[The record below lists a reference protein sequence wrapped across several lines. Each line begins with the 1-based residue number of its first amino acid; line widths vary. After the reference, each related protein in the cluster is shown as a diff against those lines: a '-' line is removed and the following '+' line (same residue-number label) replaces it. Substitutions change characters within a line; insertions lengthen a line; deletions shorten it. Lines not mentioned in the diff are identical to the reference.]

1 MRSTHTSIEKK
12 KGGGV
17 DGKQSERVFLHFPLN
32 HCAVYILKAHAC
44 KNIVSNLKL
53 VLRPRTRLTSSVPHS
68 AASCV
73 GVSEPEKGGSLTL
86 KLEMRC
92 FRGEQFSVF
101 VLEVHAGVLQQQQ
114 QKKKT
119 HIIMSLLLLLLF
131 LLLNSKAIFPF
142 CFYIICFFF
151 FFLSRCFL
159 THPISWCEDVA
170 AEIERGSV
178 SPTGSSFPLLSIPR
192 ERERKR
198 KKKKMCCARVAD
210 E

>member
-92 FRGEQFSVF
+92 FRGELFSVF

-114 QKKKT
+114 QKKKDT
-119 HIIMSLLLLLLF
+119 HHNVFIIIIIISSL
-131 LLLNSKAIFPF
+131 
-142 CFYIICFFF
+142 
-151 FFLSRCFL
+151 
-159 THPISWCEDVA
+159 EQ
-170 AEIERGSV
+170 
-178 SPTGSSFPLLSIPR
+178 
-192 ERERKR
+192 
-198 KKKKMCCARVAD
+198 
-210 E
+210 